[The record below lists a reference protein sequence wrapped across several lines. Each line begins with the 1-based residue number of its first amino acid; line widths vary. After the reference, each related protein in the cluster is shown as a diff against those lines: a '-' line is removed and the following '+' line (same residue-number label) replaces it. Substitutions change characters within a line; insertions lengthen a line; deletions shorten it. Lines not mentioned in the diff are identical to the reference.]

1 MQKNY
6 DNIKDKGAE
15 VIAISNDTVDEVKE
29 TVEDLR
35 LTFTVLSD
43 DDIEAISAYNVND
56 PEAPGVAVPSTFI
69 IELDG
74 VIVWK
79 SLDTVEERVATTKI
93 LTELSKLW

>member
-35 LTFTVLSD
+35 LAFTVLSD

-79 SLDTVEERVATTKI
+79 SLDTVEERVATTRI
-93 LTELSKLW
+93 LTELGKLW

>member
-43 DDIEAISAYNVND
+43 DDIEAIAAYNVND
-56 PEAPGVAVPSTFI
+56 PETPGIAVPSTFI
-69 IELDG
+69 IEPDG

-79 SLDTVEERVATTKI
+79 SLDTIEERVSTTRI

>member
-69 IELDG
+69 IEPDG

-79 SLDTVEERVATTKI
+79 SLDTVEERVATTRI
-93 LTELSKLW
+93 LTELGKLW